1 MKNNIEL
8 DFFTL
13 DSEELQ
19 FVQSKPFKTKLHFA
33 MMLKFFRKENRFP
46 DNDDIISSDLIQLM
60 SNQLNINTKQ
70 KEIDWGNRT
79 SERFRHEIRDFLGY
93 RKATIDDSE
102 KLISWLIENVFADA
116 PTVLQACEKAN
127 QFFRENK
134 LESFTSRELE
144 RYVRSAVQQFE
155 KRLFS
160 NINSQLSVSTINSI
174 DALLTN
180 DAMSTEDE
188 DISETLNIKL
198 RHLKKDIPAAK
209 LKNVSAEINKIDR
222 IRQIQLPNYIFDNLS
237 RKLMQKYY
245 LRIMAELPSNIIDH
259 EPEIRYATMAIF
271 CYMRHQ
277 MLIDNLADMLLQLIH
292 KIKTKAES
300 SLTKEIIAEVKCVNG
315 KFDILYTLSAT
326 AAAKPNGIIGQEIYP
341 LVNQETL
348 QNLSIEL
355 RNKGKWY
362 QTKVK
367 IKMRSLYSHAHRKMI
382 LALLDL
388 FDFRANQSEFNEI
401 LNAIEFIKNEKY
413 YDSKH
418 YLATDV
424 VPING
429 VISNEWLPMVKD
441 ENNKIDRM
449 NYEVAVLEVL
459 RKQLR
464 CKSIWIEGAY
474 RFRNPDEDT
483 PKDFNDRRDHYY
495 EMLNLPLNPDDFISS
510 LKISLDQHLQD
521 LNENIPTND
530 KVKILDKH
538 GGKIKLSPSEAQ
550 PEPVNLKSLQQEINC
565 RWSTINLI
573 DILKEADLRIN
584 FTEQFHTVGSREK
597 INKAELQKR
606 LLLCLYAIGS
616 NAGLKRISA
625 ANADAND
632 ADLRY
637 IKRRYIQVQSVR
649 AAIVDIVNKIIEI
662 RDPKIWGDATTG
674 VACDSTQVS
683 SWDQNLMTEWHTR
696 YRGHGVMIYWHVD
709 KNAACIY
716 SQLKTCSSSEVGAMM
731 QGILRHATKMELK
744 KGYVDTHGQSNIG
757 FGFSYLL
764 HFDLLPRLKNLNKQK
779 LYFSSSKDKNKY
791 PNLMPILKEEI
802 DWDIIRENYDEVVKY
817 VAALKTGTAEADVI
831 IKRFS
836 KDNYSHPVY
845 KALTEIGHAVKT
857 IFLCRYLSS
866 AELRIEVHES
876 LNVVERLNSIMNFIF
891 YGKLGEIS
899 TNKKDDQ
906 ELAVVCLHLLQV
918 CMVYINTLII
928 QEVLSD
934 PKWKDKLAPEDKRAL
949 TPLIHSHINP
959 YGLFPLDLAQRIIIE
974 SIQRVGQKQQEWEN
988 LNEAV

>member
-1 MKNNIEL
+1 L
-8 DFFTL
+8 
-13 DSEELQ
+13 
-19 FVQSKPFKTKLHFA
+19 
-33 MMLKFFRKENRFP
+33 LKFFRTENRFP
-46 DNDDIISSDLIQLM
+46 VNDDVISPELIQFI
-60 SNQLNINTKQ
+60 SNQLNINTELTK
-70 KEIDWGNRT
+70 IDWENRT
-79 SERFRHEIRDFLGY
+79 SERFRQEIRDFLGY
-93 RKATIDDSE
+93 KKATLADSE
-102 KLISWLIENVFADA
+102 KLISWLIESVLIDA
-116 PTVLQACEKAN
+116 PTIPQAFERAG
-127 QFFRENK
+127 QFFRDNK
-134 LESFTSRELE
+134 LESFTPRELD
-144 RYVRSAVQQFE
+144 RYVRSAAQQFE
-155 KRLFS
+155 KLFFS
-160 NINSQLSVSTINSI
+160 KIYSTLSARTISIIDCILINDIGNT
-174 DALLTN
+174 D
-180 DAMSTEDE
+180 DE

-222 IRQIQLPNYIFDNLS
+222 IRQAELPNAIFKNFS

-245 LRIMAELPSNIIDH
+245 LRIMAELPSNIVNHD
-259 EPEIRYATMAIF
+259 PETRYSTMAIF
-271 CYMRHQ
+271 CYIRSQ
-277 MLIDNLADMLLQLIH
+277 ILLDNLAEMLTQLIH
-292 KIKTKAES
+292 KIKTKAEAV
-300 SLTKEIIAEVKCVNG
+300 LTKEILAEVKCVNG
-315 KFDILYTLSAT
+315 KFDILYTLSNT
-326 AAAKPNGIIGQEIYP
+326 AATKPNGVIGQEIYP
-341 LVNQETL
+341 LISQETL

-367 IKMRSLYSHAHRKMI
+367 NKMRSLYSHAHRKII
-382 LALLDL
+382 LTLLDV
-388 FDFRANQSEFNEI
+388 FDFRTNQSEFNEL
-401 LNAIEFIKNEKY
+401 LNAIKFIMEHKDIDDKY
-413 YDSKH
+413 YPNSV
-418 YLATDV
+418 L
-424 VPING
+424 VPINE
-429 VISNEWLPMVKD
+429 VVPTEWLSMVKD

-449 NYEVAVLEVL
+449 NYEVSVLEEL
-459 RKQLR
+459 RRQLR

-483 PKDFNDRRDHYY
+483 PKDFNDKRDHYY
-495 EMLNLPLNPDDFISS
+495 QMLNLPLNPDDFINS
-510 LKISLDQHLQD
+510 LKTSLDQHLEE
-521 LNENIPTND
+521 LNENIPTNG

-538 GGKIKLSPSEAQ
+538 GGRIKLSPSEAQ
-550 PEPVNLKSLQQEINC
+550 PEPINLKSLQQEINR

-573 DILKEADLRIN
+573 DILKESDLRID
-584 FTEQFHTVGSREK
+584 FTKQFHTVGSRES
-597 INKAELQKR
+597 INKAELRKR

-649 AAIVDIVNKIIEI
+649 AAIVDVVNKIIEI
-662 RDPKIWGDATTG
+662 RDPKIWGEATTG
-674 VACDSTQVS
+674 VACDSTQIS

-744 KGYVDTHGQSNIG
+744 KGYVDTHGQSNVG
-757 FGFSYLL
+757 FGFSHLL
-764 HFDLLPRLKNLNKQK
+764 HFDLLPRLKNLNRQK
-779 LYFSSSKDKNKY
+779 LYFSSTKDKNKY
-791 PNLMPILKEEI
+791 PNLMPILKEAI
-802 DWDIIRENYDEVVKY
+802 NWDLIRENYDEVVKY

-836 KDNYSHPVY
+836 KDNYNHPVY

-857 IFLCRYLSS
+857 IFLCRNLSS
-866 AELRIEVHES
+866 EELRIEIHES
-876 LNVVERLNSIMNFIF
+876 LNVVERLNSIMGFIF

-934 PKWKDKLAPEDKRAL
+934 PKWMNKLTTEDKRAL
-949 TPLIHSHINP
+949 TPLIHAHINP
-959 YGLFPLDLAQRIIIE
+959 YGLFPLDLAQRLIIE
-974 SIQRVGQKQQEWEN
+974 SVQLGQRQEWESIK
-988 LNEAV
+988 EAV